1 MDNLEKSYKDLVAKI
16 ITDIKNTQKT
26 IFAGANKD
34 LLSLYYRIGEHI
46 DKKAVYGNKFID
58 NLSMDLKINFPN
70 SKGFSARN
78 LHNMHKYYEI
88 CINNPILQTASA
100 KLPWSHNILIFDKIK
115 DDDIRLWY
123 INETAKAGW
132 SYDTLAMQIKTD
144 VYSRQVKS
152 EKVNNYELTLPE
164 NTGKIANELM
174 KDPYI
179 LNLTSLDADFIERE
193 FENKMVEQIKTVLLE
208 LGTGFSFVGSEYKV
222 TLSDKD
228 YYIDLLFYH
237 TILHC
242 YVAVELKNTEFK
254 PEYIGKMNFYLTAL
268 DETVKSKKDESSIGL
283 ILCRDKDRLTVE
295 YALKDVNKPIGVSS
309 YEIQKY
315 LPKELSAS
323 LPSEEDINLHMDIK
337 SNNNT

>member
-1 MDNLEKSYKDLVAKI
+1 MDNIEKSYKEIVVKI
-16 ITDIKNTQKT
+16 IDDIKNTQKT

-34 LLSLYYRIGEHI
+34 LLGLYYRIGEHI
-46 DKKAVYGNKFID
+46 DKNAVYGNKFID
-58 NLSMDLKINFPN
+58 NLSMDLKINFPK
-70 SKGFSARN
+70 SKGFSDRN

-123 INETAKAGW
+123 INETAK
-132 SYDTLAMQIKTD
+132 LAMQIKTD

-152 EKVNNYELTLPE
+152 EKVNNYEFTLPE
-164 NTGKIANELM
+164 NTGEIANELM

-193 FENKMVEQIKTVLLE
+193 LENKMVEQIKTVLIE

-315 LPKELSAS
+315 LPKELSDN
-323 LPSEEDINLHMDIK
+323 LPSEEDINIHLDFNYYEK
-337 SNNNT
+337 K

>member
-1 MDNLEKSYKDLVAKI
+1 MQA
-16 ITDIKNTQKT
+16 
-26 IFAGANKD
+26 
-34 LLSLYYRIGEHI
+34 
-46 DKKAVYGNKFID
+46 
-58 NLSMDLKINFPN
+58 
-70 SKGFSARN
+70 
-78 LHNMHKYYEI
+78 
-88 CINNPILQTASA
+88 ASA
-100 KLPWSHNILIFDKIK
+100 QTHWSNNIIIFDKIN
-115 DDDIRLWY
+115 DNNQILRY

-144 VYSRQVKS
+144 VYSRQVLNEKS
-152 EKVNNYELTLPE
+152 NNYEVALPK

-179 LNLTSLDADFIERE
+179 LNLTSLDADFVERE
-193 FENKMVEQIKTVLLE
+193 LENKMVEQIKNVLIE

-222 TLSDKD
+222 TLADND

-268 DETVKSKKDESSIGL
+268 NEIVKTDKDGDSIGL
-283 ILCRDKDRLTVE
+283 ILCRDKNRLIVE

-309 YEIQKY
+309 YEIRKY
-315 LPKELSAS
+315 LPKELNLN
-323 LPSEEDINLHMDIK
+323 LPTEDDINMHIDINQSK
-337 SNNNT
+337 L